1 MYCKRVARNDVLGLG
16 PAVLGAENLVSTQ
29 WFGQLGGFYVALL
42 ALLTLKMWDHV
53 ETVRIYNQKKISSQL
68 YHLIRESVDIHGSI
82 VVNISKWFLN
92 AFSGPFTVLFS

>member
-16 PAVLGAENLVSTQ
+16 PAVLGAENLASTQ

-53 ETVRIYNQKKISSQL
+53 ETVRIYNQKKIFLSVISFDKGECRHSWFHSSE
-68 YHLIRESVDIHGSI
+68 H
-82 VVNISKWFLN
+82 F
-92 AFSGPFTVLFS
+92 